1 MRRAT
6 PIPTSEPER
15 LRRARRRTLALRAL
29 LAVALLA
36 SLVAAVL
43 VARSEDVRAA
53 PLVPEGKTGIVVL
66 DISASTSEA
75 AFAQTVQ
82 KLATGGE
89 RVGLIAFSD
98 TAYELLPPGTPSREL
113 LPLLRYFLPGADGSA
128 PPAQN
133 PWDAFR
139 AGTRVS
145 EGLRLAGEVFEREG
159 VAEGSILLISDFEI
173 LPDEIDR
180 VAQQVATLRGRGV
193 DIRLVPLNPNP
204 DRRARMNAILGR
216 SAILRDETPE
226 AEVRPPEAGS
236 LAAVAPWTFVGV
248 GLLVVALLAVNEGL
262 LARVEV
268 RR

>member
-1 MRRAT
+1 MRRQA
-6 PIPTSEPER
+6 PIPTSEPVR
-15 LRRARRRTLALRAL
+15 YRRARRRALLLRAL
-29 LAVALLA
+29 LAAA
-36 SLVAAVL
+36 LVAAL
-43 VARSEDVRAA
+43 AIAFLAARSEDVRAA

-75 AFAQTVQ
+75 AFAQTIER
-82 KLATGGE
+82 LTEGGE

-113 LPLLRYFLPGADGSA
+113 LPLLRYFLPAEDGSA

-159 VAEGSILLISDFEI
+159 VVDGSILLISDFEI

-180 VAQQVATLRGRGV
+180 VARRVAELRAGGIDV
-193 DIRLVPLNPNP
+193 RLVPLNPNP

-216 SAILRDETPE
+216 TAILRDEAPD
-226 AEVRPPEAGS
+226 AEVRPPEADS
-236 LAAVAPWTFVGV
+236 LAALAPWPFVAAA
-248 GLLVVALLAVNEGL
+248 LVLTALLAANEGL

>member
-1 MRRAT
+1 MPRA

-15 LRRARRRTLALRAL
+15 VRRARRRTLVLRAAL
-29 LAVALLA
+29 GAALVSTLAGAFLA
-36 SLVAAVL
+36 
-43 VARSEDVRAA
+43 ARAEGVRQT

-75 AFAQTVQ
+75 AFGQTIE
-82 KLATGGE
+82 KLSRGDE

-98 TAYELLPPGTPSREL
+98 TAYELLPPGTPSKEL
-113 LPLLRYFLPGADGSA
+113 LPLLRYFLPGADGSE

-145 EGLRLAGEVFEREG
+145 EGLRLAGEVFERER
-159 VAEGSILLISDFEI
+159 VSDGSILLISDFEI
-173 LPDEIDR
+173 LPDEIQR
-180 VAQQVATLRGRGV
+180 VAEQVALLRGDGIDV
-193 DIRLVPLNPNP
+193 RLVPLNPNP

-216 SAILRDETPE
+216 SAVLRDEEPD
-226 AEVRPPEAGS
+226 AEVRPPEAES
-236 LAAVAPWTFVGV
+236 LAAVAPWAFVGV
-248 GLLVVALLAVNEGL
+248 ALLLVGFLATNEGL
-262 LARVEV
+262 LARMEA

>member
-1 MRRAT
+1 
-6 PIPTSEPER
+6 
-15 LRRARRRTLALRAL
+15 LVLGLALTGT
-29 LAVALLA
+29 
-36 SLVAAVL
+36 LVGAFL
-43 VARSEDVRAA
+43 VARGEDVREA

-66 DISASTSEA
+66 DISASTSES
-75 AFAQTVQ
+75 AFGQTVE
-82 KLATGGE
+82 KLSATDE

-98 TAYELLPPGTPSREL
+98 TAYELLPPGTPSKEL
-113 LPLLRYFLPGADGSA
+113 VPLLHYFLPAEDGTA

-133 PWDAFR
+133 PWDSFR

-145 EGLRLAGEVFEREG
+145 QGLRLAGEVFEREG
-159 VAEGSILLISDFEI
+159 VADGSVLLISDFEI
-173 LPDEIDR
+173 LPDEIER
-180 VAQQVATLRGRGV
+180 VAEQVALLRGEGV

-226 AEVRPPEAGS
+226 AEVRAPGADS
-236 LAAVAPWTFVGV
+236 LAAIAPLPFVAVS
-248 GLLVVALLAVNEGL
+248 LLLISLVAVNEAF